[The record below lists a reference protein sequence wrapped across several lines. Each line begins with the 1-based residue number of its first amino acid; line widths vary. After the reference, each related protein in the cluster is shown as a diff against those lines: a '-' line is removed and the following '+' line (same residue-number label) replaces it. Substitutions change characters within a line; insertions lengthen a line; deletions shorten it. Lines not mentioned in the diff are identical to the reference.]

1 MNMSNSKNITII
13 IVLLSLITLFSSTP
27 LKAEQQQGILTC
39 DMVTNYKDLISAH
52 PGSLKCILNKDKA
65 TIGDITLNHGNCEP
79 TRTINIPKK
88 AGETLFLEF
97 TCDLTEAEIEVDGSK
112 YRYSFPI
119 NTSAQ
124 ASNVGDPT
132 RKIFNAIKNMGIGQ

>member
-1 MNMSNSKNITII
+1 MRHSKK
-13 IVLLSLITLFSSTP
+13 LSMSLIAISLMSLFLSMP
-27 LKAEQQQGILTC
+27 VKGEQQGILSC

-52 PGSLKCILNKDKA
+52 PGSLKCVLNKDKA
-65 TIGDITLNHGNCEP
+65 TIGEITLNRGNCEP

-112 YRYSFPI
+112 YRYSFAHKTDTQ
-119 NTSAQ
+119 TSNN
-124 ASNVGDPT
+124 SDPA
-132 RKIFNAIKNMGIGQ
+132 KKVFNAIKNMGLGQ